1 MHPAGASV
9 EKRAVRSQY
18 CSVVLRQS
26 TATKEHWVIPGSK
39 RESLRTSGV
48 LVDSA
53 WLLILGNWRD
63 VLINEGSGVNA
74 SKNAIYSMNCSGV
87 LHPFSDL
94 QERWRKHWRKWFKAQ
109 RVNHTCNSTQ
119 PVQTLAFSN
128 ITQTWLMLEYSNRVS
143 LSFQS
148 SFKT

>member
-18 CSVVLRQS
+18 CSVVLRRS

-74 SKNAIYSMNCSGV
+74 SENAIYSMNYSGV

-94 QERWRKHWRKWFKAQ
+94 QERWRKHWRKWCNASQSYVQFYTASTHSSIFKYCSNVTHV
-109 RVNHTCNSTQ
+109 RVQQQS
-119 PVQTLAFSN
+119 FF
-128 ITQTWLMLEYSNRVS
+128 VS
-143 LSFQS
+143 SELI
-148 SFKT
+148 